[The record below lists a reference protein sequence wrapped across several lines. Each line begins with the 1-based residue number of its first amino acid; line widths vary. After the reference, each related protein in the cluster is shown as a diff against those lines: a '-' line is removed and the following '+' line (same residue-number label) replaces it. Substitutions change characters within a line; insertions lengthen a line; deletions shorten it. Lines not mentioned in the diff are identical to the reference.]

1 MPGLLSPVGDV
12 VGQVLDKGLSPLG
25 HVVGSVGNPN
35 GQALLDVKE
44 HAKKEMGYS
53 DEEKPENE
61 RPGGARIGGNAQ
73 TGQNPLG
80 L

>member
-1 MPGLLSPVGDV
+1 VGDV

-25 HVVGSVGNPN
+25 HVIGAVGNTN
-35 GQALLDVKE
+35 GQAFLDVEEMVKE
-44 HAKKEMGYS
+44 KVGYT
-53 DEEKPENE
+53 EEKKRQNE
-61 RPGGARIGGNAQ
+61 KPGGERIGGNPQ